1 MIYNIITSHSIEI
14 ALTLESMSM
23 GSKCMTRPMPYGTW
37 AKHIK
42 VNVHAQSLILPDMVV
57 TTEAAPWHPED
68 ATVRERILASSLLSA
83 TTR

>member
-42 VNVHAQSLILPDMVV
+42 VYMLNV
-57 TTEAAPWHPED
+57 T
-68 ATVRERILASSLLSA
+68 LSEHG
-83 TTR
+83 